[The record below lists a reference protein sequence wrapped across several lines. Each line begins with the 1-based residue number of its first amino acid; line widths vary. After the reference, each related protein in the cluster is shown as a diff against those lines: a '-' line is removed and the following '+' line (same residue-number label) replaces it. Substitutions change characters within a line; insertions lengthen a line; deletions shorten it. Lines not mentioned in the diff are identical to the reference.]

1 MIAEEFIQKENEE
14 LDQLMTPSTTE
25 FDDSESQPKST
36 RQVKPQKN
44 VKYKKGIFK
53 PTKEALKPKQEELK
67 TKIQ

>member
-14 LDQLMTPSTTE
+14 LDELMTPSTTE
-25 FDDSESQPKST
+25 FDDSESQAKST

>member
-1 MIAEEFIQKENEE
+1 
-14 LDQLMTPSTTE
+14 MTPSTTE
-25 FDDSESQPKST
+25 FDDSESQTKST

-53 PTKEALKPKQEELK
+53 PAKEALKSKQEELK